1 MFCFDKCV
9 PFCPLAFLPRANAAR
24 LKTNRC
30 GVHRA
35 QFQAT
40 KRLAMQVAVDFEV
53 HLENL
58 RGGLIGTWIARTQ
71 NGFPT
76 PAIS

>member
-1 MFCFDKCV
+1 MFCFGKCV
-9 PFCPLAFLPRANAAR
+9 PFCPPRANAAR

-40 KRLAMQVAVDFEV
+40 KRLAMQVAVDFKV

-58 RGGLIGTWIARTQ
+58 RAGLIGTWIARTQ
-71 NGFPT
+71 NSFPT